1 MSYIAMGTLS
11 APGTLVAGYRR
22 GDPVADSVVENWGLV
37 VGEDVA
43 EGELPEVDGPPP
55 MVRPRVED
63 TRATWERWAISNG
76 MSPEDA
82 AEVSQEELE
91 DTGPADEGAASDP
104 DRPADSAKKAEWV
117 AYVQGRAGGDEQ
129 TEFWAADDS
138 TTKAQLQAWRPGQG
152 VVGDPVALAATE
164 QANG

>member
-1 MSYIAMGTLS
+1 MSYIAMGTIS

-22 GDPVADSVVENWGLV
+22 GDPVPDSVVENWNLV

-43 EGELPEVDGPPP
+43 DGDLPEVDGSSP
-55 MVRPRVED
+55 MRRPGVED
-63 TRATWERWAISNG
+63 TRATWERWAVANG

-82 AEVSQEELE
+82 ATVSQEELE
-91 DTGPADEGAASDP
+91 DTGPSDEGAPSDP

-117 AYVQGRAGGDEQ
+117 AYVQGRAGDDEQ
-129 TEFWAADDS
+129 TVAWAGDDS
-138 TTKAQLQAWRPGQG
+138 TTKAQLQAWQPGQT

>member
-1 MSYIAMGTLS
+1 MGYIAMGTLS

-43 EGELPEVDGPPP
+43 EGELPEVAGPAP
-55 MVRPRVED
+55 MVRPGVED
-63 TRATWERWAISNG
+63 TRATWERWAIANG
-76 MSPEDA
+76 MSEEDA
-82 AEVSQEELE
+82 AQVSQEELE
-91 DTGPADEGAASDP
+91 DTGPSDEGAPSDP

-117 AYVQGRAGGDEQ
+117 AYVQGRTDDEAVQ
-129 TEFWAADDS
+129 EWATDDS
-138 TTKAQLQAWRPGQG
+138 TTKAQLQAWTPGQP
-152 VVGDPVALAATE
+152 VVGDPVALAAAE